1 MAFRQDFVQRL
12 AVIQYG
18 TEDTIELGPRQLLF
32 GVQVL
37 DVVIE
42 HSTQLLE
49 ANLFPEHLYPPP
61 GLLVAVERRTLCH
74 CKILAHSYLLTSF
87 LFYFD

>member
-1 MAFRQDFVQRL
+1 MALRQNFVERL
-12 AVIQYG
+12 AVVQYG

-49 ANLFPEHLYPPP
+49 ANLLPEHLYPLP
-61 GLLVAVERRTLCH
+61 GFLVAV
-74 CKILAHSYLLTSF
+74 
-87 LFYFD
+87 